1 MVVVPS
7 FVDFKEISMIGS
19 YLRVAALVCL
29 AAAVGCSDDGNPGG
43 SGGTAG
49 TGGGAGGDGGSG
61 GAAGEGGGGGSGGA
75 AGQGGEGGSGGGGTP
90 IEKSITLGCSNNVT
104 DDISILA
111 WDLSVTPDG
120 DVVADGAFDA
130 ELTGVAF
137 FDETFL
143 DAAQGAIPGGITEAA
158 LVSIAATVHVQS
170 GATGD
175 DVLLVDGLDVP
186 YTCAIPPN
194 PECDPANDTASVPG
208 ARGNTDCVPT
218 GLFNPCNRNVSI
230 PTSDDC
236 EVGGV
241 CDGLGKT
248 GEGSQCETNGFCVTG
263 PLPLPMNT
271 ASGSY
276 TADAT
281 GSVLFGWDDENTGAT
296 VNPDGTYAL
305 PPAVFANSPEP
316 NGLRVSAG
324 LGIALQCT
332 MAVDSG
338 GDDGVDVPDQ
348 ASPTPDS
355 ALLEIPITE

>member
-1 MVVVPS
+1 M
-7 FVDFKEISMIGS
+7 FGS
-19 YLRVAALVCL
+19 YVRVIALLGL
-29 AAAVGCSDDGNPGG
+29 AAAVGCSSSDGDGG

-49 TGGGAGGDGGSG
+49 TGGGVPPGAGGSGGAAGQGGDGGSG
-61 GAAGEGGGGGSGGA
+61 GAAG
-75 AGQGGEGGSGGGGTP
+75 QGGVGGSGGGTP
-90 IEKSITLGCSNNVT
+90 VEKSITLGCTNNVT
-104 DDISILA
+104 EDISILA
-111 WDLSVTPDG
+111 WDLSVTPVG
-120 DVVADGAFDA
+120 DVVADSAFDA

-137 FDETFL
+137 FDEAFL
-143 DAAQGAIPGGITEAA
+143 DAAQAAIPGGITEAA
-158 LVSIAATVHVQS
+158 LVSIAATVHVRS

-218 GLFNPCNRNVSI
+218 GLFNPCNRLVSI

-236 EVGGV
+236 AVGGV

-281 GSVLFGWDDENTGAT
+281 GPVLFGWDDENTGAT
-296 VNPDGTYAL
+296 LNGDGTYAL
-305 PPAVFANSPEP
+305 PAAVFGNSPEP

-338 GDDGVDVPDQ
+338 GPDGVDVPDQ

-355 ALLEIPITE
+355 ALLEIPIAQ